1 MVSTYWRMWDKIKA
15 MSVEDRQK
23 FLDEHPR
30 AEGKD
35 LEFGGE
41 MFFDVDLLESV
52 RNSLEH

>member
-1 MVSTYWRMWDKIKA
+1 MTSTYWRMWDKIKA
-15 MSVEDRQK
+15 TTPEDRQK

-35 LEFGGE
+35 LDFFGE
-41 MFFDVDLLESV
+41 TFFDVDLLESV